1 MPRNLVRRFLEIKNE
16 EGLTTAL
23 QSTRSFILNRAG
35 VSSHLKKKLWQRI
48 RLWKLRLIS
57 DGADWSTISEINGS
71 QMELDIR
78 PSSPN
83 KIERTLALEGVR
95 EPGATNVFQDVLK
108 ELKHQ
113 ANGTIHVFDI
123 GANIGYFTLLQARIL
138 GEQGRVYAIEAEPN
152 NAARLKHNIELNDY
166 SNIEVLQIALGG
178 ERTQLELAK
187 RSSSNIHMMKDVLG
201 DRQAVGTVNVE
212 VHPLDAL
219 IAEKE
224 IPEDELIVVRMDIEG
239 YEGHAFE
246 GMSELLASDRP
257 VYIFTEIHPNREGVD
272 PDQIADIFTRNRFN
286 PEYISLDGGDTCRT
300 MDSIDEIRKIQSN
313 AQFMAS
319 RL

>member
-35 VSSHLKKKLWQRI
+35 VSSRLKKLWQRI
-48 RLWKLRLIS
+48 RLWKLRLTS
-57 DGADWSTISEINGS
+57 DGADWSTIREINGS

-95 EPGATNVFQDVLK
+95 EPGATSVFRDVLK
-108 ELKHQ
+108 KIKHQ

-138 GEQGRVYAIEAEPN
+138 GKQGRVYAIEAEPN

-272 PDQIADIFTRNRFN
+272 PDRIADTLTRNRFN
-286 PEYISLDGGDTCRT
+286 PEYISLDGGDTCQT